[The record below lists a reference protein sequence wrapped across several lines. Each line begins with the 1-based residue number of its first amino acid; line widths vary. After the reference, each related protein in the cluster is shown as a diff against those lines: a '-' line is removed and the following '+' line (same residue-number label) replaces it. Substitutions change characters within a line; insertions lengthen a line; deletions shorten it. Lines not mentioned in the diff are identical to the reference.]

1 MFRGRL
7 DIVGSFLN
15 EMCGTKRNP
24 KVGSKKKSEGKQK
37 DVGRAMVMTTEMKKA
52 DISIKSLAG
61 YIQTTANS
69 ACGYNRKL
77 LLGGSVR

>member
-1 MFRGRL
+1 M
-7 DIVGSFLN
+7 GSFLN

-52 DISIKSLAG
+52 DISNKSLAG
-61 YIQTTANS
+61 YIQYRPQQTVQVVTRESFCLEVVLDKA
-69 ACGYNRKL
+69 AK
-77 LLGGSVR
+77 